1 MIYRLYE
8 YLISRDLTT
17 FPKEICFML
26 SDADVISDSS
36 KVEQVFTWTKEFPDI
51 KKIIFHISTDD
62 PGNVE
67 ELLRPA
73 SLGEKTAVRVSTRE
87 HDTTFGKGTPEILI
101 ALGKNGR
108 EEITDAI
115 IKIAKE
121 GIDPADITEET
132 IEKHLAFQVNPDYVI
147 KTGGNHLTDFLIWQ
161 SVYSEL
167 FFTDINW
174 NQFRKVDFL
183 RALRDYQSRGRR
195 YGT

>member
-8 YLISRDLTT
+8 YLISRDLTN

-26 SDADVISDSS
+26 SDADVIADSK
-36 KVEQVFTWTKEFPDI
+36 KVREVITWAKEFPDI
-51 KKIIFHISTDD
+51 KKIIFHISTDEA
-62 PGNVE
+62 GRVE
-67 ELLRPA
+67 GLLKPA
-73 SLGEKTAVRVSTRE
+73 SLGEKTKVRVSTPNY
-87 HDTTFGKGTPEILI
+87 DTTFGNGTPEILI
-101 ALGKNGR
+101 AMGKTGR

-121 GIDPADITEET
+121 EIDPAEITEET

-174 NQFRKVDFL
+174 DGFRKVDFL

>member
-8 YLISRDLTT
+8 YLITRGLTV
-17 FPKEICFML
+17 FPREICFML
-26 SDADVISDSS
+26 SDADILSDTG
-36 KVEQVFTWTKEFPDI
+36 KAEQVLAWTKEFPAI
-51 KKIIFHISTDD
+51 EKIIFHISTDD
-62 PGNVE
+62 PGKIE

-73 SLGEKTAVRVSTRE
+73 SLGEKTKVSVSTPG
-87 HDTTFGKGTPEILI
+87 HDMAYGSGKPEILI
-101 ALGKNGR
+101 ALGKKGR

-121 GIDPADITEET
+121 EIEPDDITEDM
-132 IEKHLAFQVNPDYVI
+132 IEQHLVFQVNPDFVI

-174 NQFRKVDFL
+174 GSFRKVDYL
-183 RALRDYQSRGRR
+183 RALRDYQARGRR
-195 YGT
+195 FGT

>member
-1 MIYRLYE
+1 
-8 YLISRDLTT
+8 
-17 FPKEICFML
+17 ML
-26 SDADVISDSS
+26 SDTDVIADS
-36 KVEQVFTWTKEFPDI
+36 KKIGEVIAWAQEFPEI
-51 KKIIFHISTDD
+51 KKVIFHISTKNA
-62 PGNVE
+62 GKIE

-73 SLGEKTAVRVSTRE
+73 SLGEKTSVRVSTPK
-87 HDTTFGKGTPEILI
+87 HDEIFGTGTPEILI

-121 GIDPADITEET
+121 GIDSKDITEDT
-132 IEKHLAFQVNPDYVI
+132 IEKHLAFQVNPDFVI

-174 NQFRKVDFL
+174 SKFRKVDFL

>member
-8 YLISRDLTT
+8 YLISRDLTK

-26 SDADVISDSS
+26 SDADVIADSK
-36 KVEQVFTWTKEFPDI
+36 KVGEVITWAKEFPDI
-51 KKIIFHISTDD
+51 KKIIFHISTKDA
-62 PGNVE
+62 GKVE

-73 SLGEKTAVRVSTRE
+73 SLGEKTKVRVSTPK
-87 HDTTFGKGTPEILI
+87 HDTTFGNGTPDILI

-121 GIDPADITEET
+121 EIDPANITEET

-147 KTGGNHLTDFLIWQ
+147 NTGGNHLTDFLIWQ

-174 NQFRKVDFL
+174 DGFRKVDFL

>member
-8 YLISRDLTT
+8 YLISRDLKT

-26 SDADVISDSS
+26 SDEDVLVDSG
-36 KVEQVFTWTKEFPDI
+36 KIEEVYTWTKEFPDI

-62 PGNVE
+62 PGRIE
-67 ELLRPA
+67 ELLGLEE
-73 SLGEKTAVRVSTRE
+73 LGKKTTVRVSTPK
-87 HDTTFGKGTPEILI
+87 HDTIIGTGIPEILI
-101 ALGKNGR
+101 ALGKTGR

-121 GIDPADITEET
+121 NIDPAEITEDM
-132 IEKHLAFQVNPDYVI
+132 IEKHLIFQVNPDFVI

-174 NQFRKVDFL
+174 AGFRKVDYL

>member
-8 YLISRDLTT
+8 YLISRDLKT
-17 FPKEICFML
+17 FLKEICFML
-26 SDADVISDSS
+26 SDEDVLVDSE
-36 KVEQVFTWTKEFPDI
+36 KIEEVYTWTKEFPDI

-62 PGNVE
+62 PRRIE
-67 ELLRPA
+67 ELLGLEE
-73 SLGEKTAVRVSTRE
+73 LGKKITVRVSTPK
-87 HDTTFGKGTPEILI
+87 HDTIIGTGIPEILI
-101 ALGKNGR
+101 ALGKTGR

-121 GIDPADITEET
+121 DIDPAEITEDM
-132 IEKHLAFQVNPDYVI
+132 IEKHLILQVNPDFVI

-174 NQFRKVDFL
+174 GGFRKVDYL
-183 RALRDYQSRGRR
+183 RALRDYQSGGRR